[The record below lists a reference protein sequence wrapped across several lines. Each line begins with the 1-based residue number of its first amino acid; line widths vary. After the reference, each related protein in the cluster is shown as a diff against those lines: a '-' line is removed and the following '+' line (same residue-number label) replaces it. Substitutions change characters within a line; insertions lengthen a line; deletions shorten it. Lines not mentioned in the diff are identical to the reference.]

1 MTGNTAL
8 HKALLNRSSNSEKKK
23 DIILLL
29 LNYKA
34 DPMIK
39 NKNDKNCF

>member
-8 HKALLNRSSNSEKKK
+8 HKALLNQSSNEKKK

-39 NKNDKNCF
+39 NKSDKNCF